1 MDLNRKN
8 KDQSSKDDAEAAYFE
23 HLLKQS
29 IEDFFRSPESKVMT
43 EESEIAEALV
53 AHWRKDFSNRFGEK
67 PSYSMI
73 YQCELGVRK
82 IRALSHLSGE
92 TSKPVPQIRKT
103 CLTNRPADTV
113 ERMKVEFWSVDQP
126 KLQEPAPYP
135 KLPAATSIAK
145 HKTHAVKA
153 DTVSWIV
160 GGLVLLTLV
169 AFGSILV
176 LSQRHELDRNIRF
189 DASQLKVKP
198 SSSLEVYQP
207 DDSTQSHGSIPTSS
221 AGGSGL
227 KSSFNQPEA
236 NQNADSGLVDPSIA
250 STYVVDTLDQTME
263 QARMGKALHQK
274 SVAAP
279 IPANPKMVT
288 KTGLTPVHAVE
299 EPNALAASQVKPIA
313 TQRRITAPTP
323 QEQASTTSPQNQ
335 TPPPDQTNLLGM
347 PQKLRDIFL
356 PNTSTRFDAP

>member
-103 CLTNRPADTV
+103 SLTNRPADTV

-135 KLPAATSIAK
+135 KLPAATSIATQNSCRK
-145 HKTHAVKA
+145 
-153 DTVSWIV
+153 
-160 GGLVLLTLV
+160 G
-169 AFGSILV
+169 
-176 LSQRHELDRNIRF
+176 RHGELDCRRPCPLDPCRF
-189 DASQLKVKP
+189 WFDFGTES
-198 SSSLEVYQP
+198 
-207 DDSTQSHGSIPTSS
+207 
-221 AGGSGL
+221 
-227 KSSFNQPEA
+227 
-236 NQNADSGLVDPSIA
+236 
-250 STYVVDTLDQTME
+250 
-263 QARMGKALHQK
+263 
-274 SVAAP
+274 
-279 IPANPKMVT
+279 
-288 KTGLTPVHAVE
+288 KT
-299 EPNALAASQVKPIA
+299 
-313 TQRRITAPTP
+313 
-323 QEQASTTSPQNQ
+323 
-335 TPPPDQTNLLGM
+335 
-347 PQKLRDIFL
+347 
-356 PNTSTRFDAP
+356 